1 MTGDRD
7 FTPLTRDYYT
17 SAEVCER
24 AGIGITGLHQ
34 IIRRDPGFPRP
45 HRYGAKI
52 LLHRAEAIEEWLS
65 TYRKGRTRSKR

>member
-1 MTGDRD
+1 MCSRD

-34 IIRRDPGFPRP
+34 IIKRDPQFPRP
-45 HRYGAKI
+45 QRYGTRI
-52 LLHRAEAIEEWLS
+52 LLHRAELIDEWLS
-65 TYRKGRTRSKR
+65 TYRKGQTRRR